1 MATPY
6 DCPDCGQTHPLGCR
20 GHANVKDEDDRIVG
34 KRPCRKAPLAGQTVC
49 GTHGGF
55 AQQNRRA
62 GEQRTSR
69 ERAEK
74 AFSVE
79 LKRLGS
85 EHLPETD
92 PLVGIMRAVN
102 VAGFAVEYFRFRASE
117 LNEVYEDDHLGD
129 KRPHVF
135 VQLLRE
141 WTTELARA
149 SKAALEVGVKEQQ
162 LRIFSEQTQL
172 LADLVRKVF
181 DDPELGLTVE
191 QRQAGIHVVA
201 RHLRAVDDAA

>member
-1 MATPY
+1 MSHARS
-6 DCPDCGQTHPLGCR
+6 DGCDVCGQP
-20 GHANVKDEDDRIVG
+20 HAKCYAHNRAG
-34 KRPCRKAPLAGQTVC
+34 KPCGKAPRHGQRVC
-49 GTHGGF
+49 EMHGGK
-55 AQQNRRA
+55 APAAVAAAERKT
-62 GEQRTSR
+62 ER

-79 LKRLGS
+79 LKKLGS

-102 VAGFAVEYFRFRASE
+102 ITGFAVEYFRTLVAGLTDVVE
-117 LNEVYEDDHLGD
+117 QDHLGD
-129 KRPHVF
+129 RRPHVY

-162 LRIFSEQTQL
+162 LRIFAEQTAL
-172 LADLVRKVF
+172 LADIVRKVF
-181 DDPELGLTVE
+181 DDPELGLTAA
-191 QRQAGIHVVA
+191 QRQVGARVVA